1 MSSADST
8 LDVGR
13 PKLLRTQY
21 LRRNGALLVDIRW
34 WLLRTPTDAEPY
46 LAPGIRG
53 MQFPASHITQVIAAL
68 NRIRDQMICE
78 GVLEVEEGR
87 PERFRPEVH
96 DRDF

>member
-1 MSSADST
+1 
-8 LDVGR
+8 
-13 PKLLRTQY
+13 
-21 LRRNGALLVDIRW
+21 
-34 WLLRTPTDAEPY
+34 
-46 LAPGIRG
+46 

-68 NRIRDQMICE
+68 NRIRDQMIRE